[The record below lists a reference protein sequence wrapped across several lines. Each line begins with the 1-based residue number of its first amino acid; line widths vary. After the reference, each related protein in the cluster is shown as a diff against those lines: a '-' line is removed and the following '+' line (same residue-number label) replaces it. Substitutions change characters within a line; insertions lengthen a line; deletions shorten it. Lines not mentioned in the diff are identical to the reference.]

1 MTSGARRAPESAPT
15 LALRALPD
23 APIVCVRSFDGMY
36 MNMAQGMGGI
46 DPLMDSFFG
55 FLRRKTDF
63 FSGAA
68 SEGAA
73 QEQVIKAFKKN
84 KERADEDVREKAAKE
99 KKRKEEERRE
109 RERHEAEQK
118 KKKAAEDAAWAEKKR
133 FQVLWLGSDT

>member
-1 MTSGARRAPESAPT
+1 
-15 LALRALPD
+15 
-23 APIVCVRSFDGMY
+23 MY

-99 KKRKEEERRE
+99 KKRKEEERKRKE
-109 RERHEAEQK
+109 RIEAEKLAKQQ
-118 KKKAAEDAAWAEKKR
+118 ARLRHCTRTHTHTQTPPLRAPSSCARAHAC
-133 FQVLWLGSDT
+133 LHG

>member
-1 MTSGARRAPESAPT
+1 
-15 LALRALPD
+15 
-23 APIVCVRSFDGMY
+23 MY

-99 KKRKEEERRE
+99 KKRKEEERKRKE
-109 RERHEAEQK
+109 RIEAEKLAKQQARLRHCTRTHAHTHTN
-118 KKKAAEDAAWAEKKR
+118 AASPRAPSSSCARAHAC
-133 FQVLWLGSDT
+133 LHG